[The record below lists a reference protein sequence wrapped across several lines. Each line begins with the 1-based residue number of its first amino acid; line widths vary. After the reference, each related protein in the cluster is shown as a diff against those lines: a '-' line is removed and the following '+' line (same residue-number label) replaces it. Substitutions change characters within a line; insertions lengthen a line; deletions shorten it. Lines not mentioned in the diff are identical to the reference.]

1 MVFIFIIRLEDISDV
16 LTIFLKTDSISE
28 NFFNEDPQMTSRN
41 YVLVN
46 YTPSQKKKI
55 KAILHTHSY
64 NFSEPFANHR
74 KGLFIKETRDRHDI
88 ARLIGCD
95 YKLLI
100 CPLTEVHVMYLN
112 PGSDEVDEW
121 LYYE

>member
-1 MVFIFIIRLEDISDV
+1 MNIIQTEGISDV
-16 LTIFLKTDSISE
+16 LIIFLKIDSISE
-28 NFFNEDPQMTSRN
+28 NFSDDPQMTQRR

-64 NFSEPFANHR
+64 NFSEPFADKHR
-74 KGLFIKETRDRHDI
+74 KGLFVKENRDAHEI
-88 ARLIGCD
+88 ARLIGIN
-95 YKLLI
+95 YKMQI

-112 PGSDEVDEW
+112 PSKEEEW
-121 LYYE
+121 LYYQ

>member
-1 MVFIFIIRLEDISDV
+1 
-16 LTIFLKTDSISE
+16 
-28 NFFNEDPQMTSRN
+28 MTQRR

-64 NFSEPFANHR
+64 NFSEPFAGHR
-74 KGLFIKETRDRHDI
+74 KGLFVKENRTRHEI
-88 ARLIGCD
+88 ARLININ
-95 YKLLI
+95 YKMQI

-112 PGSDEVDEW
+112 PSKEEWIYYGGPKPWIYSEEV
-121 LYYE
+121 

>member
-1 MVFIFIIRLEDISDV
+1 
-16 LTIFLKTDSISE
+16 
-28 NFFNEDPQMTSRN
+28 MTSKN

-46 YTPSQKKKI
+46 YSPSQKKKI

-74 KGLFIKETRDRHDI
+74 KGLFIKERMEHYVI
-88 ARLIGCD
+88 ARLINID
-95 YKLLI
+95 YQLMV

-112 PGSDEVDEW
+112 PKKVKS
-121 LYYE
+121 LL